1 MHGTGLQPFR
11 NHSIRIP
18 GPLAQAGMAPG
29 RWPSGD
35 RRPYHKRP
43 DLFTCQQMPRPLRI
57 DPQATGDRANKRPD
71 LFACFFACQQ
81 MPRPLRIDPP
91 AVISANGAPHTSLG
105 QRPRLPMHQSRK
117 PCRGAP
123 FRPDGT
129 GLWPIWN
136 HSIRVPGPL
145 AQAGMAPGRCPSG
158 TTEGQNSANMPAP
171 TESVRPQRR
180 PRGQPE
186 AERSDVPG
194 NRSTPQ
200 AALKRWW

>member
-35 RRPYHKRP
+35 RRPSH
-43 DLFTCQQMPRPLRI
+43 
-57 DPQATGDRANKRPD
+57 KRPD
-71 LFACFFACQQ
+71 LFACQQ
-81 MPRPLRIDPP
+81 KPRPLRIDPP

-123 FRPDGT
+123 CRIDGT
-129 GLWPIWN
+129 GHQPFRN
-136 HSIRVPGPL
+136 DSIRQPGPL